1 MNFVKFSHLAHTQVG
16 SRIFDGREVLES
28 QRVLWPLKMPC
39 GSSSGAGRD
48 YYRDSRTEATTTLPI
63 PVRIFFL
70 RNSANLFRSKNLF
83 LFQVLYSGV
92 LTFLPVR
99 TIFHRTAQ
107 LRDRFLVIQSKK
119 SIQFPVPNRLPHAH
133 RRRKGTCPT
142 QMSEKVLL
150 LPRDSPLCTLAS
162 NPFRFFLIQ
171 EECGSRDSIPPRSWY
186 PSCLS
191 LDFQSDLCQ
200 VQAADRL
207 SSNLGGDDGRTIRPR
222 LGRRSDCHRR
232 NRFRRDRPPS
242 LPPRP
247 RARPRRVAEDSQAG
261 GAFDLR

>member
-1 MNFVKFSHLAHTQVG
+1 MNFVKFFHLAHTQVG

-28 QRVLWPLKMPC
+28 QRVLWTLKMPC

-48 YYRDSRTEATTTLPI
+48 YYRDSRTEASTTLPI

-119 SIQFPVPNRLPHAH
+119 SIQSPFPTDFHTLIEGEKGLVQGRCRKKSYSYRAIPHCA
-133 RRRKGTCPT
+133 
-142 QMSEKVLL
+142 L
-150 LPRDSPLCTLAS
+150 
-162 NPFRFFLIQ
+162 
-171 EECGSRDSIPPRSWY
+171 
-186 PSCLS
+186 
-191 LDFQSDLCQ
+191 
-200 VQAADRL
+200 
-207 SSNLGGDDGRTIRPR
+207 
-222 LGRRSDCHRR
+222 
-232 NRFRRDRPPS
+232 
-242 LPPRP
+242 
-247 RARPRRVAEDSQAG
+247 
-261 GAFDLR
+261 

>member
-1 MNFVKFSHLAHTQVG
+1 MNFVKFFHLAHTQVG
-16 SRIFDGREVLES
+16 SRIIDGREVLES
-28 QRVLWPLKMPC
+28 QRVLWPLKLPC
-39 GSSSGAGRD
+39 GASSGAGRD
-48 YYRDSRTEATTTLPI
+48 YYRDSRTEASTTLLI

-119 SIQFPVPNRLPHAH
+119 SIQSPVPNRLPHAN

-142 QMSEKVLL
+142 QMSERVLL

-162 NPFRFFLIQ
+162 NPFRFFLIHGRVWQ
-171 EECGSRDSIPPRSWY
+171 PRQHSSSILVS
-186 PSCLS
+186 
-191 LDFQSDLCQ
+191 
-200 VQAADRL
+200 
-207 SSNLGGDDGRTIRPR
+207 
-222 LGRRSDCHRR
+222 
-232 NRFRRDRPPS
+232 
-242 LPPRP
+242 
-247 RARPRRVAEDSQAG
+247 
-261 GAFDLR
+261 